1 MKLKFFGNNF
11 QLADISPQ
19 LSLLKSLAAQLW
31 QFGCISSSS
40 FSSRSSGSA
49 ALLTQL
55 QFQQLE
61 SSFGD
66 SSVLT
71 VAAELHVCQ
80 FICNIAPTALT
91 ALTGSLYNHD
101 SDQNHNRDYDQ
112 DHHGNHQ
119 DRD

>member
-1 MKLKFFGNNF
+1 MKLKFFSNNF
-11 QLADISPQ
+11 QLVNIRPQ
-19 LSLLKSLAAQLW
+19 LLPLKSLEAQLW

-55 QFQQLE
+55 QFQHLE

-66 SSVLT
+66 SLVLT
-71 VAAELHVCQ
+71 EAVQLHFWQ
-80 FICNIAPTALT
+80 FISNVAPTALT
-91 ALTGSLYNHD
+91 GHD
-101 SDQNHNRDYDQ
+101 SDQNHNYDYDQ